1 MVTFLDK
8 LPTILTLA
16 VLVGIFLALRK
27 HSPAARVRLWTYAWA
42 LIFVHFLIQ
51 VFETHSGLTENVAES
66 IDLGALELS
75 GVVFVVSMSQ
85 AIMDR
90 WRRALVLSILVVPV
104 AFHAVASTFDWHV
117 RGLEVAALVILT
129 VAGAVFAAREIGW
142 KSPFGVWLAAIVA
155 MTGAWAIREQWH
167 GKSEAGVVAI
177 LTLTFGISGI
187 LFWRLV
193 RRWSPGV
200 VAVAGGFLAWGA
212 VFPAAELLARF
223 YSSLHVNPELWN
235 VPKFFVAIGMVLTL
249 LEDQSR
255 LVDESRAQEHAENL
269 LLHRVSLVTSRLL
282 DGRDVATLGKEIT
295 EAITGGG
302 SFRGAALFLLGDD
315 RTLTLAGSSGV
326 RTVELES
333 LRSGLERRQIEG
345 IKQACAAGEPLGNN
359 AFLLRATSEEIRTGP
374 GTARRTRQILIP
386 LISRRGAHVG
396 GLWLSKRG
404 KAESHESTELG
415 ELAMLATDLA
425 VTLENQRLHRELV
438 RSEKLAALGQLVA
451 GVAHELNNP
460 LTGVLGYSELLMD
473 EVTDESSRKRLEK
486 LGVEARRMKRIV
498 DGLLRFGR
506 HGNSDLRSSDL
517 SLALHDVIQLR
528 EYHLRKL
535 GIDVDIKIEDAA
547 GQIAIGEDELK
558 QILLNVLNN
567 AIDAVEESA
576 RRTITIRAHRMDD
589 RASIRFED
597 SGPGFHDADR
607 AFDPFY
613 TTKAV
618 GKGTGL
624 GLSICYGIAR
634 EHGGDIAVANKQP
647 YGASVVIE
655 LPVAGAPV
663 FRDDA

>member
-1 MVTFLDK
+1 MTFLDK

-27 HSPAARVRLWTYAWA
+27 HSPDARVRLWTYAWA
-42 LIFVHFLIQ
+42 LIFLHFLVQ
-51 VFETHSGLTENVAES
+51 VFETHTGFAENVVES

-75 GVVFVVSMSQ
+75 GAVFVVSMSQ
-85 AIMDR
+85 AVMDR
-90 WRRALVLSILVVPV
+90 TRRALVLSVLIVPT
-104 AFHAVASTFDWHV
+104 AFHAVAATFDWRL
-117 RGLEVAALVILT
+117 RGIEVVALAVLT
-129 VAGAVFAAREIGW
+129 LAGAVFAAREVGW
-142 KSPFGVWLAAIVA
+142 RSPFGIVLAAMVVA
-155 MTGAWAIREQWH
+155 PGVWAIREQWH
-167 GKSEAGVVAI
+167 GRPEAGMVAI
-177 LTLTFGISGI
+177 LGLSFGMTGI

-200 VAVAGGFLAWGA
+200 LAVAGGFLAWGA
-212 VFPAAELLARF
+212 VFPTGLLLARF
-223 YSSLHVNPELWN
+223 DPNLHVNPELWN
-235 VPKFFVAIGMVLTL
+235 VPKFFVAIGMVFTL
-249 LEDQSR
+249 LEQQSR

-302 SFRGAALFLLGDD
+302 SFRAAALFLLGDD

-326 RTVELES
+326 HMAELES
-333 LRSGLERRQIEG
+333 LRGLLERRQIQG
-345 IKQACAAGEPLGNN
+345 IKQACAAGASLGNN
-359 AFLLRATSEEIRTGP
+359 AFLVSVTAEITQKGP
-374 GTARRTRQILIP
+374 VAALPSRQILIP
-386 LISRRGAHVG
+386 LISRRGAYVG
-396 GLWLSKRG
+396 GLWLSKLG
-404 KAESHESTELG
+404 HAESHESAELG

-438 RSEKLAALGQLVA
+438 RSEKLAAVGQLVA

-460 LTGVLGYSELLMD
+460 LTGIMGYSELLMD
-473 EVTDESSRKRLEK
+473 EVEKESSRKRLEK
-486 LGVEARRMKRIV
+486 IGVEARRMKRIV

-506 HGNSDLRSSDL
+506 RGNSDLGSTDL

-535 GIDVDIKIEDAA
+535 GIQVDMKIEDSAS
-547 GQIAIGEDELK
+547 QIAIGEDELK
-558 QILLNVLNN
+558 QMLLNVLNN

-576 RRTITIRAHRMDD
+576 RRTITIRALRMDE
-589 RASIRFED
+589 RVSIRFED
-597 SGPGFHDADR
+597 TGPGFPDPDR

-634 EHGGDIAVANKQP
+634 EHGGDIAVANKHP
-647 YGASVVIE
+647 FGASVVIE
-655 LPVAGAPV
+655 LPVAGIPV
-663 FRDDA
+663 FREDA